1 MLQLYHP
8 ESTATLAWPS
18 STRPTGEAR
27 IANAGHLPPLLL
39 PHRGEASFIETRGP
53 LLGLGLRHPPSTRLQ
68 LGPHDGLLML
78 TDGLIERRGTDLA
91 DCTGTPQ
98 AHRGRGPA
106 RDRGTLRHPARP
118 FGNDL
123 EDDVALL
130 ALRLNADRGPSPA
143 G

>member
-1 MLQLYHP
+1 
-8 ESTATLAWPS
+8 
-18 STRPTGEAR
+18 
-27 IANAGHLPPLLL
+27 
-39 PHRGEASFIETRGP
+39 
-53 LLGLGLRHPPSTRLQ
+53 
-68 LGPHDGLLML
+68 ML

-91 DCTGTPQ
+91 DSLE
-98 AHRGRGPA
+98 H
-106 RDRGTLRHPARP
+106 LRHTAAAAPPETEALCDTLLDR